1 MTNFTLADL
10 VNTQGSGIWT
20 MLGLRID
27 SGDVE
32 GEDEKDEIIRTFWVN
47 LMETPPNRDCDAD
60 YSYLDIPSK
69 DIAGFNQ
76 HSDICSDCDHR

>member
-10 VNTQGSGIWT
+10 VNTQGLDVWT

-32 GEDEKDEIIRTFWVN
+32 MDCEDKS
-47 LMETPPNRDCDAD
+47 
-60 YSYLDIPSK
+60 SYLEYHSRDIV
-69 DIAGFNQ
+69 GFNQ